1 MLQDTT
7 HTPCAIS
14 SKSMVLRLYL
24 NGVIFFLLFYR
35 LLVHHFLKRKIFSTD
50 FNTIAPLFAHQLL
63 TRSQIIDSRGAFLAQ
78 KADGVVHARIKHLHC
93 IEMR

>member
-14 SKSMVLRLYL
+14 CKSMVLRLYS
-24 NGVIFFLLFYR
+24 NGVIFFFTFYR
-35 LLVHHFLKRKIFSTD
+35 LLVHRFLKCKIFSAD

-78 KADGVVHARIKHLHC
+78 KADGVVYARILH
-93 IEMR
+93 